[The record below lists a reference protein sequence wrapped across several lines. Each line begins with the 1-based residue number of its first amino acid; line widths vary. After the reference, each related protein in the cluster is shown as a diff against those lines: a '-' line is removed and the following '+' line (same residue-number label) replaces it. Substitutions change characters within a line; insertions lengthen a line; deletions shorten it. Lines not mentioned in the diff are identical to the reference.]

1 MRRAALASVL
11 LIVGRTR
18 VSSDGETDVAQKG
31 AHGYQRYAGAA
42 DGPAAQAGGIEATS
56 CVRTF
61 GSFSCVTRWGP
72 AVDPNIRYAPPPRDE
87 REAAEVAARVRQWEA
102 RCRPIIHPDQYGV
115 GRYWYAAPGCE
126 HGVVSD

>member
-1 MRRAALASVL
+1 MSRSKAFMVTGAGLVLLLAPLASA
-11 LIVGRTR
+11 R
-18 VSSDGETDVAQKG
+18 
-31 AHGYQRYAGAA
+31 
-42 DGPAAQAGGIEATS
+42 AQAGGLEATS

-102 RCRPIIHPDQYGV
+102 RCRPIIRPDQYGV
-115 GRYWYAAPGCE
+115 GRYWYAAPACE